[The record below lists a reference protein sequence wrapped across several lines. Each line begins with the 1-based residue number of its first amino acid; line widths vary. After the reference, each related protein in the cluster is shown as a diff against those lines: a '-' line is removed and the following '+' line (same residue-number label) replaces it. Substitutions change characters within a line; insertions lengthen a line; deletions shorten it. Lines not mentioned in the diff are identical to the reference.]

1 MIRTITLLA
10 SASALALAACSDDS
24 YETDTD
30 TDMDTS
36 AEMNSAMGD
45 EADGETDGE
54 LDEGMR
60 YESGED
66 AADDDLGQSPPVN
79 FAQDTAS
86 VPAGLTAAV
95 VAGLSGDVDAYVR
108 NVALGNEYE
117 IQAGRIAMERGNSEE
132 VRQLGEMI
140 AADHEQLQTE
150 LRTAVEAAGLDFD
163 LPTELEG
170 RRQGMIDNLN
180 AAADMDFDAA
190 FLSQQESAH
199 VEAVALHEGF
209 EASGDVDALTDYA
222 GTAGNVVQ
230 GHLDEVTAHLGA
242 AVDGD

>member
-30 TDMDTS
+30 SDMDTS

-45 EADGETDGE
+45 ETDGE

-60 YESGED
+60 YESGEETAD
-66 AADDDLGQSPPVN
+66 DDDLGQSPPVN
-79 FAQDTAS
+79 SAQDTAS

-108 NVALGNEYE
+108 NVALGNEYQ

-132 VRQLGEMI
+132 VRELGEMLVSG
-140 AADHEQLQTE
+140 HEQLQNE
-150 LRTAVEAAGLDFD
+150 LRTAVEAAGLDFE
-163 LPTELEG
+163 LPGELEG

-190 FLSQQESAH
+190 FLSQQESTH
-199 VEAVALHEGF
+199 VEAVALHEGY

-222 GTAGNVVQ
+222 GSAGNMAQ
-230 GHLDEVTAHLGA
+230 SHLDEVTAQLGA